1 MFDEV
6 GNSKRFESSSK
17 YDINWNFRLLESSEK
32 QQLENWNKCS
42 FVLFFDGNFF
52 HNKTNT
58 SHIGGR
64 MNQTQF
70 VGHNCAMSC
79 IHSCFLSFRLLK
91 LVTQSHCTN
100 TVLFRETLVMEIG
113 HCLKILLRVENE
125 GRNWFSYHVCRICK
139 LVSMGD
145 GHKRQYV
152 RIAWL
157 LGLIWQKQS
166 LNSATNKSWITVQI
180 HQQTTALEVRAV
192 ERVII

>member
-1 MFDEV
+1 MFNGVEIR
-6 GNSKRFESSSK
+6 NCSNCRQSKTLSSMSNCLK
-17 YDINWNFRLLESSEK
+17 AQRETTQGETKRTLCFLN
-32 QQLENWNKCS
+32 
-42 FVLFFDGNFF
+42 GNFF
-52 HNKTNT
+52 HHRTNT
-58 SHIGGR
+58 THNGGR

-157 LGLIWQKQS
+157 LGLI
-166 LNSATNKSWITVQI
+166 
-180 HQQTTALEVRAV
+180 
-192 ERVII
+192 